1 MYKLFTHTSFQ
12 GKNQDHVTE
21 MLKLC
26 LQKICQMQAEM
37 KQEDEN
43 PHDPEM
49 EGYAACAME
58 TLR

>member
-1 MYKLFTHTSFQ
+1 
-12 GKNQDHVTE
+12 